1 MEIKKYLLSLFVLYS
16 FSCFSTPPQ
25 WIDDRPSNSEYWH
38 GIGFVSHSK
47 SNDPKMLAREYA
59 IHEISSQIKINIS
72 SEMDIITSDYNG
84 SIDNVIT
91 SVMNSRVDL
100 LLPELEFVDSYRT
113 DDGVYFYARLNKQ
126 SYHRAMERL
135 RVNAR
140 DTALNYVMR
149 SEKKFGKGSFY

>member
-1 MEIKKYLLSLFVLYS
+1 MEIKKYLLSLFALYS
-16 FSCFSTPPQ
+16 LSCFSAPPQ

-38 GIGFVSHSK
+38 GIGFVSYSK

-100 LLPELEFVDSYRT
+100 LLP
-113 DDGVYFYARLNKQ
+113 
-126 SYHRAMERL
+126 
-135 RVNAR
+135 
-140 DTALNYVMR
+140 
-149 SEKKFGKGSFY
+149 